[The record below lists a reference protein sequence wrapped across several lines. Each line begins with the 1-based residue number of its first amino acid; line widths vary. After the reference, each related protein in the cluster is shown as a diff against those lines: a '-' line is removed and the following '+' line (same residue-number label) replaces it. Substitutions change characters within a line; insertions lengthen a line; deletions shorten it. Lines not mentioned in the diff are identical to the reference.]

1 MKASQPLFVYLK
13 ETIIAAIGRG
23 EWLPGDQL
31 PSQRELC
38 RQYHMSHM
46 TVRRAINELINE
58 GAIQAIP
65 GKGLYVAEK
74 TRAADSSSLLG
85 FEQQMTRL
93 GLSPATRVLAAELVS
108 ASTVLARVLG
118 VKTGVPLV
126 YLHRLRLANGE
137 PQSLTS
143 VYLPHALCPGLL
155 EQGLENDSLFATLR
169 HRYHLNLTSSMSTIE
184 AVLADEAQ
192 AQLLQLT
199 MPAPLL
205 VREQTTYLDT
215 GQAIEFSRS
224 FMRGDRYHIQVA
236 EGNPPVSEPAFTGT
250 MLKKT

>member
-1 MKASQPLFVYLK
+1 MKASQPLFVHLK
-13 ETIIAAIGRG
+13 ETIIATIARG
-23 EWLPGDQL
+23 EWLPGDRL
-31 PSQRELC
+31 PSQRDLC
-38 RQYHMSHM
+38 RQYQMSHM

-58 GAIQAIP
+58 GVIRAIP
-65 GKGLYVAEK
+65 GKGLYVAKK

-85 FEQQMTRL
+85 FDQQMTRL
-93 GLSPATRVLAAELVS
+93 GFTPSTRVLEAKLVS
-108 ASTVLARVLG
+108 ASTVLAKVLG
-118 VKTGVPLV
+118 VTPGAPLV

-155 EQGLENDSLFATLR
+155 EKRLENDSLFATLR
-169 HRYHLNLTSSMSTIE
+169 NRYHLNLTSSLSTIE

-192 AQLLQLT
+192 ALLLQLT

-215 GQAIEFSRS
+215 GRAIEFSRS
-224 FMRGDRYHIQVA
+224 LMRGDRYHIQVT
-236 EGNPPVSEPAFTGT
+236 EGDPPVSEPAFTMT
-250 MLKKT
+250 TLKQT